1 MEGNDFVLFKHGCGN
16 DSTYENS
23 RFNGGQITPDGKE
36 KFDKPCEN
44 FTFYH
49 VDLERFAMTS
59 NSYKYEQP
67 DDDADILEHAEDDDT
82 NPVIFKIRKATLLE
96 WYYTA
101 SGKEEIW
108 YEQPPKVFLKSDR
121 KEKDGKMRIVSYI

>member
-16 DSTYENS
+16 DSSYENFEF
-23 RFNGGQITPDGKE
+23 RREITPDGKE
-36 KFDKPCEN
+36 RFDKPCEN

-49 VDLERFAMTS
+49 VDLEHIGNQSTT
-59 NSYKYEQP
+59 YKYEQP
-67 DDDADILEHAEDDDT
+67 DDDADILEHAEDDVT
-82 NPVIFKIRKATLLE
+82 NPVIFKIRKATISD
-96 WYYTA
+96 WFYTA

-121 KEKDGKMRIVSYI
+121 KEKAGKMRIVTYI